1 MGHRTIRDHK
11 TAPRRIHA
19 TQDEWDRMRA
29 AAARA
34 GKSVSAFA
42 VEACLR
48 RAASQPRPKTIEAV
62 RLLTASHAALMQ
74 LADRQLASPLTLSTF
89 GALAQLS
96 AIEDQLSH
104 VTALIGKNV
113 PQEARAK

>member
-1 MGHRTIRDHK
+1 MGHRTTRDHK

-29 AAARA
+29 AADCA

-48 RAASQPRPKTIEAV
+48 RAVSQPRPETLEAM
-62 RLLTASHAALMQ
+62 RLLTASHAALAQ
-74 LADRQLASPLTLSTF
+74 LADRQVASPPTLSTF

-96 AIEDQLSH
+96 GIEDQLCH
-104 VTALIGKNV
+104 ITALIGKDI
-113 PQEARAK
+113 PQGARAK

>member
-1 MGHRTIRDHK
+1 MGHRTTRDHK

-29 AAARA
+29 AADRA

-48 RAASQPRPKTIEAV
+48 RAASQPRPETVEAM
-62 RLLTASHAALMQ
+62 RLLTASHAALAQM
-74 LADRQLASPLTLSTF
+74 ADRHANSPPTLSTF

-96 AIEDQLSH
+96 GIEDHLSH
-104 VTALIGKNV
+104 VTALISKDV
-113 PQEARAK
+113 LHEARVK